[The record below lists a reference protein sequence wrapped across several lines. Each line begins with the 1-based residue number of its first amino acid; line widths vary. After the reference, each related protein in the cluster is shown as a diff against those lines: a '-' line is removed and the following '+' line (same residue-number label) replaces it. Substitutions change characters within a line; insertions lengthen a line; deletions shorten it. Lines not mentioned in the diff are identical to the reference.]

1 MTPPQPKPWTHTFFP
16 LNGSVA
22 EETGFPEIVRLWS
35 SKRFKGPLPSWSSF
49 DFNDFAPWMG
59 YVSVD
64 DISYDPFDCYTR
76 LWGTALANLYQY
88 EATGKSLL
96 ETYELRGMTEQDFQ
110 FWVRVATEPCIALA
124 DGTIDWQRRD
134 HIQVQRI
141 FLPCGEDGST
151 TDVIF
156 SVARRK

>member
-1 MTPPQPKPWTHTFFP
+1 
-16 LNGSVA
+16 
-22 EETGFPEIVRLWS
+22 
-35 SKRFKGPLPSWSSF
+35 
-49 DFNDFAPWMG
+49 MG

-76 LWGTALANLYQY
+76 LWGTELANLYQY

-96 ETYELRGMTEQDFQ
+96 ETYELRGMTEEDFH

-124 DGTIDWQRRD
+124 DGTIDWQHRD